1 MTKQK
6 VTIHC
11 IPIKNNSKTNP
22 TQLHMSAIILVSNS
36 AKKGKSSTLVE
47 LASIFL
53 SKYIDAEILYSY
65 KHKTSIDF
73 TLIIKAKGSIVAF
86 ESQGK
91 PNTQLEKR
99 LETIIKNY
107 NPKVLFCTSRT
118 KGETL
123 QAVNRI
129 VNKFNYN
136 CIKTATYEVNSNFE
150 LANTTKA
157 KHLYYL
163 LIQLD
168 LF

>member
-1 MTKQK
+1 
-6 VTIHC
+6 
-11 IPIKNNSKTNP
+11 
-22 TQLHMSAIILVSNS
+22 MSEIILVSNS

-47 LASIFL
+47 LANVFL
-53 SKYIDAEILYSY
+53 SKYVDVEILYSY

-86 ESQGK
+86 ESQGS
-91 PNTQLEKR
+91 PNSQLENR
-99 LETIIKNY
+99 LETIIQTY

-129 VNKFNYN
+129 ATKFSYN
-136 CIKTATYEVNSNFE
+136 CIKTTTYQVNSNFE
-150 LANTTKA
+150 IANKTKA
-157 KHLYYL
+157 KHLFYL
-163 LIQLD
+163 LIQLE

>member
-1 MTKQK
+1 M
-6 VTIHC
+6 IE
-11 IPIKNNSKTNP
+11 
-22 TQLHMSAIILVSNS
+22 IILVSNS

-47 LASIFL
+47 LANVFL
-53 SKYIDAEILYSY
+53 SKYLDVEILYSY

-86 ESQGK
+86 ESQGR
-91 PNTQLEKR
+91 PNTQLENR
-99 LETIIKNY
+99 LEIIIQTY

-129 VNKFNYN
+129 ATKFSYN
-136 CIKTATYEVNSNFE
+136 CIKTTTYQVNSNFE
-150 LANTTKA
+150 IANKTKA
-157 KHLYYL
+157 KHLFYL
-163 LIQLD
+163 LIQLE